1 MNKEEILSLLDQDS
15 IRIVT
20 DFQAIQYAEV
30 SGSSVY
36 FRFIPNSGGQGP
48 YERFSRSDEKLDQRL
63 NSIIRIE
70 KKYND
75 RYYPIWTKDDGIID
89 INEKFVRLNGKFYT
103 IAFLEDLL
111 RKNSIT

>member
-20 DFQAIQYAEV
+20 DFQAIQYVEV

-36 FRFIPNSGGQGP
+36 FRFIPNSGRQGP
-48 YERFSRSDEKLDQRL
+48 YERFPRSDEKLDQRL

-70 KKYND
+70 KKYID
-75 RYYPIWTKDDGIID
+75 QYYPIWTKDDGIID

-103 IAFLEDLL
+103 ITFLEDLL